1 MEAPKTF
8 REAVTVTVRKADR
21 ADAASN
27 NWEGLEAV
35 NFE

>member
-8 REAVTVTVRKADR
+8 REAVTVRKADR
-21 ADAASN
+21 ADAASEKR
-27 NWEGLEAV
+27 EGLMAV